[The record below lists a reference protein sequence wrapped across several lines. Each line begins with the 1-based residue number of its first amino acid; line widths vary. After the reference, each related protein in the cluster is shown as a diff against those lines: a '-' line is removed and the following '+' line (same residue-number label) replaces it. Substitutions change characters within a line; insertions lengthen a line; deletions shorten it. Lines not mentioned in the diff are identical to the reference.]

1 MSQGPSQAEIVTA
14 FQGLL
19 LDNYIAYAMTALA
32 AYEYTITVKQ
42 EMTMVWQHRWTL
54 VAWIFMANRYVM
66 IGIVIW
72 TVAPETAKTGIF
84 AGV

>member
-1 MSQGPSQAEIVTA
+1 
-14 FQGLL
+14 
-19 LDNYIAYAMTALA
+19 MTA
-32 AYEYTITVKQ
+32 AYEYTITMKQ

-72 TVAPETAKTGIF
+72 TVAPETAKR
-84 AGV
+84 